1 LTPLAVSLGEPAGIG
16 PDVIL
21 MAYAQRRALRLA
33 PFVVFGDAGLLQS
46 RARRL
51 GLDLGIAVCEMAAA
65 TAQFDNAL
73 PVIEVGLAAV
83 DNPGQPDG
91 STARLTIAAIERAVA
106 SVRRGD
112 ARAVVTAP
120 ISKAVL
126 YDAGFRHPGHTEFL
140 AALCAE
146 NGVVPRSVMMLAD
159 DRLRVVPAT
168 IHIPLADVVAALTQ
182 SMLVETFEIVGRD
195 LRNRFGIETPRI
207 GVTGLN
213 PHAGEG
219 GAIGREEIDVIMPAM
234 AAADGQGYALI
245 GPIPADTLFMPERWR
260 TFDAVVAMY
269 HDQALIPIKTVAFDR
284 AVNITLGLPV
294 VRTSPDHGTAF
305 DLAGT
310 GRASPASFIE
320 ALRMADRMSA
330 GGVSQ

>member
-219 GAIGREEIDVIMPAM
+219 GAIGARGDRCDHA
-234 AAADGQGYALI
+234 GHGSC
-245 GPIPADTLFMPERWR
+245 RWSR
-260 TFDAVVAMY
+260 LRV
-269 HDQALIPIKTVAFDR
+269 DR
-284 AVNITLGLPV
+284 ADPCRHAVHARTLAD
-294 VRTSPDHGTAF
+294 VRRGGRHVSRPGVDPDQ
-305 DLAGT
+305 
-310 GRASPASFIE
+310 
-320 ALRMADRMSA
+320 DRCVRS
-330 GGVSQ
+330 GP